1 MKKWLNMSDVRNI
14 LYLSWEM
21 ASQVESKKKPVL
33 GHNSISIGSTRNL
46 SIPQKNIP
54 RRKVAFPIQGNCTSD
69 LVCGGFPLSA
79 RIYCIQFACTQ
90 AATLPSPP
98 PPHLTQHCINSQNA
112 FFGSDKQPGR
122 VRCPF
127 YLPGSLQ
134 EQHSITRAPCVCH
147 KSIKPSA
154 LGDVLSVC
162 FQSERTGERWSI
174 NTLGLSHMANL
185 ICNKCSDRN
194 HKM

>member
-1 MKKWLNMSDVRNI
+1 MSNNKWNFSIHSKSWIVLVPHLPVLHSSSSRFSMKKWLNMSDVRNI

-21 ASQVESKKKPVL
+21 ASQLEFKKKKPVL

-90 AATLPSPP
+90 AAALPPPPP

-134 EQHSITRAPCVCH
+134 EQHQEEGALNHSRALCLP
-147 KSIKPSA
+147 
-154 LGDVLSVC
+154 
-162 FQSERTGERWSI
+162 
-174 NTLGLSHMANL
+174 
-185 ICNKCSDRN
+185 
-194 HKM
+194 